1 MSNSSVIT
9 CCMSDSPNLALRDTI
24 NTIRDLFIGVETV
37 HTKVTE
43 NRSMCSVRYNRW
55 TPRAG
60 E

>member
-1 MSNSSVIT
+1 
-9 CCMSDSPNLALRDTI
+9 MSDSLNLVLRDTI
-24 NTIRDLFIGVETV
+24 NTIRDLLIGVETV